1 MRFLAF
7 MLFLAALPPGMASA
21 AQPAQKAEPAKTLAA
36 DLSAPVALQS
46 ASKPIS
52 VDVGHAAPFVA
63 DLGQGKMALLVGQF
77 GGGKLRMYPLTKNG
91 NSYDIGDMG
100 WVKGGT
106 VNCAVPSG

>member
-1 MRFLAF
+1 MRFLAL
-7 MLFLAALPPGMASA
+7 MLSLLTQQV
-21 AQPAQKAEPAKTLAA
+21 QPAQKAEPTKALAA

-46 ASKPIS
+46 AGKPIS

-91 NSYDIGDMG
+91 NGYDMG
-100 WVKGGT
+100 AMSWVKAGT
-106 VNCAVPSG
+106 GHCSVPSE